1 MNINNG
7 QEGKKGQLKK
17 VRQEKPMAVVAPQLS
32 QLSQL
37 NQLNQLNQDGHQVRG
52 VQLDSV
58 TRNILFT
65 FLEFSAQRFCTPKY
79 VFTDFQYL

>member
-1 MNINNG
+1 
-7 QEGKKGQLKK
+7 
-17 VRQEKPMAVVAPQLS
+17 MAVVAPQLS

-52 VQLDSV
+52 VQLDNF

-65 FLEFSAQRFCTPKY
+65 FLEFSAQRLCTPKY
-79 VFTDFQYL
+79 VFTDFQ